1 MSWRAAIDIGGAF
14 TDLLAVN
21 DATGEQTWVKIESTP
36 PDYSIGVI
44 EALRRSALNLEKTG
58 FLVHGQTVVINTI
71 ITRNGS
77 KVGLI
82 TTNGFDILEI
92 GRANRRD
99 LFNLKYKKPEPLVP
113 RDLHVRVNERILA
126 NGRILVPLNEEEV
139 KGGVKKLIRS
149 GVEAFTVSFINS
161 YVNPA
166 HERRAGQLVLQ
177 ELQGL
182 SRRPFVT
189 LSHELTREWREY
201 ERTSTAVLNA
211 YVQPVFND
219 YLGKVEQGLGQ
230 ERFRGI
236 LYIMLA
242 NAGMSRAEF
251 AKSYPIYTIE
261 GGPVAGVVGALA
273 LADLLGDKNIIVLD
287 GGSTTTKASLVK
299 DLLPKISTDYYVE
312 RDRFNPGHPVRVPVV
327 EVMEIGSGG
336 TSIAWIDDVGRLK
349 VGPKAAGA
357 FPGPACYGKGGQEPT
372 LTDAYVVVGYL
383 NPEYLLGGELRIKR
397 GLAENSLK
405 KIADRFSVSIEEAAD
420 AIIRI
425 ANDQAAH
432 VIRLISVQK
441 GYDPR
446 DFTLVAH
453 GGSGPMFAP
462 FISSELQIP
471 KIVVPAIPAGVF
483 NAWGMLTA
491 DIRHDMV
498 HTHIVKIT
506 DRDQASGVINKAYEE
521 LESQIFT
528 VFSSEGVE
536 RDRVEIVRYA
546 DMRYYGQEHTIKV
559 PLTSGSYGAEQ
570 VKDMEGRFVEAHQRE
585 YGFMLPGNAVEVVS
599 FHVVGISRVKKP
611 PLRPLAGAGR
621 SMEKAYLGDRDVYLG
636 RSIGS
641 KRIPIYKR
649 ELLPAKAVVSGPA
662 IIEESTS
669 TIIVSEEFVST
680 LDEYG
685 NILIV
690 RK

>member
-21 DATGEQTWVKIESTP
+21 DATGDQTWIKIESTP
-36 PDYSIGVI
+36 PDYSAGVI
-44 EALRRSALNLEKTG
+44 AALRRSALDLRQTG

-71 ITRNGS
+71 ITRAGS
-77 KVGLI
+77 RVGLI

-99 LFNLKYKKPEPLVP
+99 LFNLKYRKPEPLVP
-113 RDLHVRVNERILA
+113 RDQTVPVNERILA
-126 NGRILVPLNEEEV
+126 DGRILVPLNEEEV
-139 KGGVKKLIRS
+139 KEGVKKLVRN

-161 YVNPA
+161 YANPS

-182 SRRPFVT
+182 GRRPFVT

-211 YVQPVFND
+211 YVQPVFNE
-219 YLGKVEQGLGQ
+219 YLNKVEQGLSE

-273 LADLLGDKNIIVLD
+273 LADLLGEKNIIVLD
-287 GGSTTTKASLVK
+287 GGSTTTKASLIK

-327 EVMEIGSGG
+327 EVMEIGSAG

-357 FPGPACYGKGGQEPT
+357 YPGPACYGKGGQEPT

-383 NPEYLLGGELRIKR
+383 NPESLLGGELKIKR

-405 KIADRFSVSIEEAAD
+405 KIADRLNVSIEEAAD

-446 DFTLVAH
+446 DFTLFAH

-483 NAWGMLTA
+483 NAWGMLAA

-506 DRDQASGVINKAYEE
+506 DRDQASEVINKTYKE

-559 PLTSGSYGAEQ
+559 PLASETYGAEQ

-585 YGFMLPGNAVEVVS
+585 YGFTLPGNAVELVS
-599 FHVVGISRVKKP
+599 FHVVGISKVKKP
-611 PLRPLAGAGR
+611 PLRPLTGGGR
-621 SMEKAYLGDRDVYLG
+621 SMERARLGEREVYLG
-636 RSIGS
+636 RSVGS
-641 KRIPIYKR
+641 KLIPIYKR
-649 ELLPAKAVVSGPA
+649 ELLPAKAEVKGPA

-669 TIIVSEEFVST
+669 TIVVNEEFASK

-690 RK
+690 QK